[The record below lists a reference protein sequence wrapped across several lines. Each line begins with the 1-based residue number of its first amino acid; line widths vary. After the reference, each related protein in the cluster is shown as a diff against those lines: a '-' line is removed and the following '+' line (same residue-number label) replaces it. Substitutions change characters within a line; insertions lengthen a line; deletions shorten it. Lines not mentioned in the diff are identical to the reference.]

1 MNDLKVFENSE
12 FGSMRTM
19 EVDGEVWFVGK
30 DVAEALGYKDTSD
43 SIRRHVDDEDKLMRR
58 FTVSGQ
64 NRDMTIINESGLYS
78 LVLSSKLPSAKQF
91 KRWVTKEVIP
101 SIRKTGSYAANQQ
114 EQAEENRRQM
124 LFAIAQ
130 QVYDVALRDKLLLR
144 LFEEVSGQKL
154 PQAVPRISPNNLY
167 TTAEV
172 AKILGCTPQR
182 VGSLTSARF
191 LRTKEYMCNA
201 WSEEGRKLGLKQDY
215 YRASIIPVLRDI
227 IQKKG

>member
-12 FGSMRTM
+12 FGSIRIVTVND
-19 EVDGEVWFVGK
+19 EPWFVAK
-30 DVAEALGYKDTSD
+30 DVTEVLGYQNGRDAVKS
-43 SIRRHVDDEDKLMRR
+43 RVDEEDRAG
-58 FTVSGQ
+58 VAIHDGSQ

-78 LVLSSKLPSAKQF
+78 LVLSSKLPSAKRF

-130 QVYDVALRDKLLLR
+130 QVSDVALRDKLLLR

-227 IQKKG
+227 IQRKG

>member
-1 MNDLKVFENSE
+1 
-12 FGSMRTM
+12 
-19 EVDGEVWFVGK
+19 
-30 DVAEALGYKDTSD
+30 
-43 SIRRHVDDEDKLMRR
+43 
-58 FTVSGQ
+58 
-64 NRDMTIINESGLYS
+64 
-78 LVLSSKLPSAKQF
+78 
-91 KRWVTKEVIP
+91 
-101 SIRKTGSYAANQQ
+101 
-114 EQAEENRRQM
+114 M

-130 QVYDVALRDKLLLR
+130 QVSDVALRDKLLLR

-227 IQKKG
+227 IQRKG